1 MVREVKRNEV
11 EEEIRKQ
18 VDNLMRDELDLL
30 KIVSRFHEKFVKIFL
45 HFCLVFQGLLVSLL
59 VLIDGSSSIV

>member
-30 KIVSRFHEKFVKIFL
+30 KIVS
-45 HFCLVFQGLLVSLL
+45 
-59 VLIDGSSSIV
+59 

>member
-30 KIVSRFHEKFVKIFL
+30 KIVNDFTKKNRGQLLLIFII
-45 HFCLVFQGLLVSLL
+45 CIAGC
-59 VLIDGSSSIV
+59 